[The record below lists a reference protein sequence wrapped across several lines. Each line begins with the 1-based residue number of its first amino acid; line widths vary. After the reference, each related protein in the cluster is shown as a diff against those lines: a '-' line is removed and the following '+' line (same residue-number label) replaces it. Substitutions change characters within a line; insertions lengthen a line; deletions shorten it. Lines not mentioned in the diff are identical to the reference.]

1 MEMPIDYPRLI
12 EFLRSE
18 IDRRHPHK
26 KPPYYFSKL
35 VKEGNPTRLGLFDFL
50 DDSIVVES
58 LKDFCAGI
66 NTDWD
71 TSKITELL
79 MSTIF
84 PRMSDQNKVR
94 NVGFEATMRDKC
106 AQIGSMI
113 DDYLRLQTK

>member
-1 MEMPIDYPRLI
+1 MGMPIDYPKLI

-26 KPPYYFSKL
+26 KPPYYFSKR
-35 VKEGNPTRLGLFDFL
+35 VREGNPTRLGLFEFL
-50 DDSIVVES
+50 DDSVVAES
-58 LKDFCAGI
+58 LKDFCAEI

-71 TSKITELL
+71 ASRIAELL

-84 PRMSDQNKVR
+84 PRMSDQHKIGNA
-94 NVGFEATMRDKC
+94 GLEAAMRDKC